1 MSSGL
6 RPVPFLLG
14 LFRLPC
20 RLAARGLQG
29 GSGDPAVGQHVLHL
43 WPRLPEQEGG
53 GPGEGGRPAR
63 SQSCRKGAG
72 AAGNFL
78 GTLGS
83 LREVGRVQGKS
94 CVSGEIPG
102 PHLREG
108 NTRVGVPQVHSIQ
121 PAAPRRRWRD
131 AESGPAARPALA
143 QALPP
148 LPRGP
153 AGQRAGNFRHLSRSS
168 PPRAGHFH
176 PRSGAEYQFS
186 FLRVVTHE
194 PLWATAVR
202 EGSLC
207 PKT

>member
-1 MSSGL
+1 MRPGCPLASG
-6 RPVPFLLG
+6 VPFLLG

-29 GSGDPAVGQHVLHL
+29 GSGHVLHL

-53 GPGEGGRPAR
+53 GPGEGRRPAR
-63 SQSCRKGAG
+63 SQSCWQGAG

-94 CVSGEIPG
+94 CVSGEIPA

-108 NTRVGVPQVHSIQ
+108 NTRLGAPQGHSIQ

-131 AESGPAARPALA
+131 GVGPGCPAGPRSGSASTSPRAGRPARRKF
-143 QALPP
+143 PSFEP
-148 LPRGP
+148 VI
-153 AGQRAGNFRHLSRSS
+153 

-176 PRSGAEYQFS
+176 PRSRAEYQFS
-186 FLRVVTHE
+186 FLRVVAHE
-194 PLWATAVR
+194 PLWATAVW